1 MFRVRWLMIGMLDS
15 DCVKQQSL
23 NVDIHYS
30 LHNGTPYNVL
40 GVISS

>member
-1 MFRVRWLMIGMLDS
+1 MPDN

-30 LHNGTPYNVL
+30 LHIGTPYNVVGVTSSQQL
-40 GVISS
+40 G